1 MTINSD
7 MHVVLFL
14 CVVFVI
20 PECSPQLK
28 PVVGQKFQSLDFA
41 FAFYDV
47 YARTVG
53 FDTRKQGMRKTEGVT
68 TRYSV
73 VCNREGSKRSN
84 EEDEVNAR
92 FGFTIKRRRLSKRCG
107 CKAMR

>member
-1 MTINSD
+1 M
-7 MHVVLFL
+7 
-14 CVVFVI
+14 FVI

-47 YARTVG
+47 YAHAVG
-53 FDTRKQGMRKTEGVT
+53 FDTRKQGMRKADSVT
-68 TRYSV
+68 TWYFG
-73 VCNREGSKRSN
+73 VCNRQGSKRLN

-92 FGFTIKRRRLSKRCG
+92 FGFTLKCRWLSN
-107 CKAMR
+107 A